1 MAEIH
6 CSQQTGNGILS
17 VKNSKMRKKGLRAFT
32 MTGTAVRP
40 AEETLNQAQHVQ
52 DMGIL
57 FVLKTKTHSKQAN
70 QMEI

>member
-1 MAEIH
+1 
-6 CSQQTGNGILS
+6 
-17 VKNSKMRKKGLRAFT
+17 MRKKGLSAFT

-40 AEETLNQAQHVQ
+40 AEETLNQVQHVQ